1 MQTLQ
6 LDKDNNLVLNQGLL
20 TVIDGIDACA
30 QDTKTRVG
38 LVRGENPL
46 NTTEGADYYNELLT
60 KMGGV
65 EYIREE
71 IRARILANAEVVGI
85 RTLAVEPDPST
96 QTMNV
101 TADIATIYGDTTI

>member
-6 LDKDNNLVLNQGLL
+6 LDGKNNLVLDRGLL
-20 TVIDGIDACA
+20 KIIDGIDACA

-38 LVRGENPL
+38 LVRGENPYD
-46 NTTEGADYYNELLT
+46 TTEGADYFNIMLA

-71 IRARILANAEVVGI
+71 IRKRIQANEEVLGIKTLSIETDSNAR
-85 RTLAVEPDPST
+85 
-96 QTMNV
+96 TMTV
-101 TADIATIYGDTTI
+101 TADVATIYGDTTI